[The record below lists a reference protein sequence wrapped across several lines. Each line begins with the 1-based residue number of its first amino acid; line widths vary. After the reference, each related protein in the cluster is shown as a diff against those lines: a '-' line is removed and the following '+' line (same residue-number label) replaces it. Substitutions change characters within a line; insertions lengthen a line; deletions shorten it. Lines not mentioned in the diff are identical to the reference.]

1 MLKKEDLAKKML
13 YYVVLYALLL
23 SGFFLM
29 AMGSIIR
36 VYSALGVAPWD
47 VLHTGLANHLPITI
61 GQASIGL
68 GGVLIVISLFLGV
81 KPYIGTILN
90 MIFIGTFMDMIVKWG
105 WFQPVPD
112 SLALRIIFVVLGS
125 VFTAIGSA
133 IYFSTN
139 LKYGPRDSLMMGIR
153 NHTGWSVG
161 VTRTVMEVSV
171 ILIGWAMGG
180 MFGLGTIFYSL
191 TIGWFLQF
199 FIFWVSRIKRTTP
212 LKLFKAKF
220 HDLEEKDEATNT

>member
-1 MLKKEDLAKKML
+1 MLKKEDLAKKTL
-13 YYVVLYALLL
+13 YYIVLYALLL

-68 GGVLIVISLFLGV
+68 GGVLILVSLLLGV
-81 KPYIGTILN
+81 RPYIGTILN
-90 MIFIGTFMDMIVKWG
+90 MIFIGTFMDMIIRWG

-112 SLALRIIFVVLGS
+112 SLALRIIFVFCGS

-139 LKYGPRDSLMMGIR
+139 LKYGPRDSLMMAIR
-153 NHTGWSVG
+153 KHSGWGVG
-161 VTRTVMEVSV
+161 VTRTVMEVTV
-171 ILIGWAMGG
+171 VLIGWSMGG
-180 MFGLGTIFYSL
+180 MFGFGTIFYSL

-199 FIFWVSRIKRTTP
+199 FIFLVSRIK
-212 LKLFKAKF
+212 KASFIKDFKAKY
-220 HDLEEKDEATNT
+220 HDGGKNEATNN

>member
-1 MLKKEDLAKKML
+1 MLKKEDLAQKTF
-13 YYVVLYALLL
+13 YYIVLYALLL

-61 GQASIGL
+61 GQASIYL
-68 GGVLIVISLFLGV
+68 GGVLILVSLLLGV

-112 SLALRIIFVVLGS
+112 SLTLRIIFVVLGS

-161 VTRTVMEVSV
+161 LTRTIMEITV
-171 ILIGWAMGG
+171 ILIGWALGG

-199 FIFWVSRIKRTTP
+199 FIFRINLIKRASFI
-212 LKLFKAKF
+212 KNFIAKY
-220 HDLEEKDEATNT
+220 HDGGKNEATNN